1 MVMEPNEGNKK
12 KRAREREEAEDT
24 ESEDNSVPSSKLAR
38 VDTDDASPS
47 SGSPEA
53 TYVEPDPDDGN
64 FQLPETKRIQ
74 EDLLNILDDSDPVT
88 GPDPAIQGLD
98 SVIKSFEEEILI
110 PDLTGL
116 PEAIPDPSEPRPELG
131 FLFEASD
138 DELGLPP
145 SFPSVEAEQ
154 KFETTFGV
162 EDGGVSGGVGIGEMM
177 ENEFPIPI
185 YDSFE
190 FGIGGE
196 LDTHNNSHS
205 NSGDFVAL
213 GGLFE
218 PAADISELTWRPE
231 SLSAL

>member
-1 MVMEPNEGNKK
+1 MEDNEGNKK
-12 KRAREREEAEDT
+12 RAREEAEDT
-24 ESEDNSVPSSKLAR
+24 ESGANSIPNLKLAR
-38 VDTDDASPS
+38 VDTNNTGTSYC
-47 SGSPEA
+47 SPEA
-53 TYVEPDPDDGN
+53 TQVEPDPDDGGVQ
-64 FQLPETKRIQ
+64 FPETKHIP

-88 GPDPAIQGLD
+88 GPVPAIQGLD

-110 PDLTGL
+110 PEQAGL
-116 PEAIPDPSEPRPELG
+116 AETILNSGEPRPELG

-154 KFETTFGV
+154 KFETAFDV
-162 EDGGVSGGVGIGEMM
+162 EEGGVSGGVGFGEMM
-177 ENEFPIPI
+177 GSEFPIPI

-190 FGIGGE
+190 FGIGG
-196 LDTHNNSHS
+196 DADYNNNIHS
-205 NSGDFVAL
+205 NSGDFVTL

-218 PAADISELTWRPE
+218 PAADISELTWRHE

>member
-1 MVMEPNEGNKK
+1 MVMEDNEGNKK
-12 KRAREREEAEDT
+12 RAREEAGNT
-24 ESEDNSVPSSKLAR
+24 VSEANSVPSSKFAR
-38 VDTDDASPS
+38 VDKDDGGPS
-47 SGSPEA
+47 SGSSDA
-53 TYVEPDPDDGN
+53 THVEPDPDDGDV
-64 FQLPETKRIQ
+64 QSPETKRIQ
-74 EDLLNILDDSDPVT
+74 EDLLNILDDSDTVT

-110 PDLTGL
+110 PDVAEL
-116 PEAIPDPSEPRPELG
+116 PEAIVDPGEPRPELG

-145 SFPSVEAEQ
+145 SLPSIEAEQ
-154 KFETTFGV
+154 KFETNFGV
-162 EDGGVSGGVGIGEMM
+162 EEGGVSGGVEFGEMM

-190 FGIGGE
+190 FGIGGD
-196 LDTHNNSHS
+196 LDTNNNSHS

-231 SLSAL
+231 SLPAL

>member
-1 MVMEPNEGNKK
+1 MEDIQCNK
-12 KRAREREEAEDT
+12 KRAREEAEGT
-24 ESEDNSVPSSKLAR
+24 ESGANSIPDFKLAR
-38 VDTDDASPS
+38 VNADDTGNS

-53 TYVEPDPDDGN
+53 TVEPDPDDGSV
-64 FQLPETKRIQ
+64 QLPETKHIP
-74 EDLLNILDDSDPVT
+74 EDLLNILDDTDPVT
-88 GPDPAIQGLD
+88 GPVPAIQGLD

-110 PDLTGL
+110 PDQVDL
-116 PEAIPDPSEPRPELG
+116 PETLLNSGEPRPELG

-145 SFPSVEAEQ
+145 SFPSVEEEQ
-154 KFETTFGV
+154 KFETVFDV
-162 EDGGVSGGVGIGEMM
+162 EEGGVSGGVGFGEMM

-190 FGIGGE
+190 YGIGGDS
-196 LDTHNNSHS
+196 DTNNNIPS
-205 NSGDFVAL
+205 NTGDFVTL

-218 PAADISELTWRPE
+218 PAADISELTWRHE